1 MRRGDGGVDSLG
13 KMNWSSARGRVCPG
27 QTMGICRE
35 VIVSIKIMKLKRIA
49 DSSRADSEELY
60 RRVEREAR
68 LQNWIETSHDVMEM
82 SVLLP

>member
-35 VIVSIKIMKLKRIA
+35 VIVSIKIIKIMKLKRIA
-49 DSSRADSEELY
+49 DSG
-60 RRVEREAR
+60 
-68 LQNWIETSHDVMEM
+68 
-82 SVLLP
+82 